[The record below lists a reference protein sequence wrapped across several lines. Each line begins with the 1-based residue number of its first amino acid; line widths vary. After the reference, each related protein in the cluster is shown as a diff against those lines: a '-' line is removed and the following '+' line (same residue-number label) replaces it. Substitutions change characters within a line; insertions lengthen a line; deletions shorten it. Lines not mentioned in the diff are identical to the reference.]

1 MTIMLASCSGVAY
14 APAAFATASWFSPPG
29 ATRAWVRAQL
39 DDELD
44 EDYLGLNEL
53 DRQAGGANPM
63 QPCQRALICTR
74 ARPRAQLS
82 LASQGRIRGRR
93 SSLFDRRL
101 SLDEIRQPR
110 DGPFSQLTY
119 EDTRLRR
126 LPSTIGRVYN
136 DFLNRPGQALVLGA
150 LSLLFGFY
158 LAGSLSTIFG
168 AAAFWEPVIALVPLA
183 VTESISKAYYSRE
196 PWERSVTLKLCAA
209 ARRHAA
215 MYALAHT
222 ESDGLWCRPGRFNA
236 AKVGFY
242 LGVAIDA
249 LKLAG

>member
-1 MTIMLASCSGVAY
+1 MLASCSGVAY

-53 DRQAGGANPM
+53 NQ
-63 QPCQRALICTR
+63 
-74 ARPRAQLS
+74 QLS

-196 PWERSVTLKLCAA
+196 PWERSVTLKL
-209 ARRHAA
+209 
-215 MYALAHT
+215 
-222 ESDGLWCRPGRFNA
+222 FNA